1 MSAAPILPPKQAQKS
16 KSKNVQSDRILIS
29 WQNLIKI
36 GQKASE
42 PKYVCPSNMDQ
53 ISKVKPNMG
62 VGSTFF
68 ILAITWPNIFKWN
81 QYYLVFD
88 APEIPYVCPWLRIK
102 WSKFQTLEKKKTAV
116 NNVKSINLQ
125 QRHQERRN

>member
-1 MSAAPILPPKQAQKS
+1 
-16 KSKNVQSDRILIS
+16 
-29 WQNLIKI
+29 
-36 GQKASE
+36 
-42 PKYVCPSNMDQ
+42 MDQ

-116 NNVKSINLQ
+116 NNDVKSINYNNVI
-125 QRHQERRN
+125 RNAEINGFDRIIHCSFIDFDFWN